1 MTTNFPTGNSSV
13 VKLWSERT
21 LFDFVSDTEMLGQM
35 LKSGTIR
42 RVDNT
47 SKTAGDRVT
56 VSFLNRLTDQGLLGM
71 QTATGLESSLTYFT
85 DNVNIDMLRIVI
97 ANPAAYTI
105 DAQRVLYDIPEDTYR
120 VESEWH
126 KVHALVGAFNQLG
139 GNTAT
144 TITYDTQ
151 NYSGGDR
158 LKITGLNSAIAP
170 STTSGVTR
178 IVRQNGLTTDQA
190 VAADTTA
197 TAKLTDILNCETIA
211 QTSRPYIRPLSET
224 SEIKYHYYVHTQC
237 YQDLLTDASASLQYR
252 DIQQALITSGRG
264 EGEMQRSFVFS
275 QTRVFNSDKICP
287 GVDSGTSAAVAN
299 TRRNV
304 FCGRDAAAM
313 CFGKGYTDGKAD
325 VAGFIIKSDFTDVG
339 NIQRISMIGIYG
351 IKKVVFNSNDNGVIV
366 VTNYSAI

>member
-71 QTATGLESSLTYFT
+71 QSATGLESSLTYFT

-97 ANPAAYTI
+97 SNPAAYTI

-126 KVHALVGAFNQLG
+126 KVHALVGAFNQFS
-139 GNTAT
+139 GNTAVS
-144 TITYDTQ
+144 ITYDTEV
-151 NYSGGDR
+151 YSGNDR
-158 LKITGLNSAIAP
+158 LKITGLNAAIAP

-178 IVRQNGLTTDQA
+178 IIRPNGLTTDQA
-190 VAADTTA
+190 VAADSTA
-197 TAKLTDILNCETIA
+197 TAKLTDILSCETIA

-237 YQDLLTDASASLQYR
+237 YMDLLTDASASLQYR

-275 QTRVFNSDKICP
+275 QTRVFNSDKIP
-287 GVDSGTSAAVAN
+287 NGVDSGTAAAVAN

-304 FCGRDAAAM
+304 FLGRDAGAM

-325 VAGFIIKSDFTDVG
+325 VAGFIIKSDFVDVG

-366 VTNYSAI
+366 VTNYSSI